1 MTLIKKKLK
10 SGIEVVV
17 KPLLV
22 SQAARIALK
31 MSSDESES
39 VEIIRD
45 VYVDGEKM
53 NIDDII
59 ITVDEYLELLKE
71 ATEMN
76 FGKTLSAGE

>member
-1 MTLIKKKLK
+1 MIKKKLK

-45 VYVDGEKM
+45 VFVNGEKM
-53 NIDDII
+53 NIDDIV

-76 FGKTLSAGE
+76 YGKTLSAGE

>member
-1 MTLIKKKLK
+1 VILIKKKLK

-31 MSSDESES
+31 MSLDESES

-53 NIDDII
+53 NIDDIV

>member
-1 MTLIKKKLK
+1 MIKKKLK

-45 VYVDGEKM
+45 VFVDGEKM
-53 NIDDII
+53 DIDDIV

-76 FGKTLSAGE
+76 YGKTLSAGE